1 MGKIRNFIIP
11 LTLVGAVTLLPK
23 VLRTKDVKK
32 KKGKIHQDIKNQYD
46 IDEDNLFI
54 WFIIFIRVI

>member
-11 LTLVGAVTLLPK
+11 LAMVGAVTLIPK

-54 WFIIFIRVI
+54 